1 MLCSISLLEL
11 VKKQTLFK
19 LNALSGAFTVMI
31 VFQVATI
38 LFTIFIPTSSYG
50 MNSSDLFSFNLYNI
64 SSNAVIVFTFI
75 WAFIVGILITSKAY
89 RYDDFSFVT
98 SRVSANLANICYLV
112 VMSVFSGFTAF
123 FSSYMIKV
131 GVYFSRSGD
140 VLYESIPSWTII
152 MSGAVATMLYLL
164 LLGTIGYV
172 IGMLVQVYPA
182 FKFIIPAVFIGW
194 IFTWFITGIGEQGII
209 NWIFVQIF
217 AETSILLVIVK
228 VLLSCTLMLFLTS
241 MITNRLEVR
250 T

>member
-1 MLCSISLLEL
+1 MLRSISLLEL

-38 LFTIFIPTSSYG
+38 LFTVFFPTSSYG
-50 MNSSDLFSFNLYNI
+50 MTSSEMYSFRIYEV
-64 SSNAVIVFTFI
+64 SSNSVIVFTFI

-98 SRVSANLANICYLV
+98 SRLSANLANICYLV

-131 GVYFSRSGD
+131 GVYFNKSGD
-140 VLYESIPSWTII
+140 VFYESIPSWTII

-182 FKFIIPAVFIGW
+182 FKFIIPAVFIGG
-194 IFTWFITGIGEQGII
+194 FITVSGGQGSF

-228 VLLSCTLMLFLTS
+228 VLLSCTLMLFVTIV
-241 MITNRLEVR
+241 ITNRLEVR